1 MEKEMITIKAL
12 NKEQIKDLFKEALL
26 YSYSHI
32 CQIFSVEK
40 GCNRVMSDMPFIEM
54 LENALNDSFCH
65 KTIIYRKVINENYD
79 LPHYEFGISSIN
91 YFIEIRV
98 QCEEAKKIIYNYNQ

>member
-1 MEKEMITIKAL
+1 MAKQIITINGL
-12 NKEQIKDLFKEALL
+12 IKEQVKDLFKEALL
-26 YSYSHI
+26 YSYSHV
-32 CQIFSVEK
+32 CQIYSTEK

-54 LENALNDSFCH
+54 LENALNENLCH
-65 KTIIYRKVINENYD
+65 KTIIYRKVINEDYD

-98 QCEEAKKIIYNYNQ
+98 RLEDAEKIIEKY